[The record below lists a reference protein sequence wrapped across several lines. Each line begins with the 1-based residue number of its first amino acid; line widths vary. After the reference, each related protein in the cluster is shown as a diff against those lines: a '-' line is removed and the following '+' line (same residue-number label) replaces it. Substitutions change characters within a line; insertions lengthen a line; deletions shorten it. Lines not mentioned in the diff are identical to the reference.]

1 MLTSTP
7 THPAAPR
14 DPRGIERGSGAE
26 KHVRLPVD
34 HPESGVVAEAARRM
48 ATAPRPL
55 GLGAWREVSRTGA
68 LPGDPDPDG
77 TAAGLVRRWHQHLAV
92 AIDEPMERLEP
103 GEDRLPALVT
113 AWLDVA
119 RRTARV
125 RAHIAA
131 TAGPRATAELQRQTA
146 LLAGLLAEDLALIGA
161 PEPRRSARDLL
172 GELAAVAA
180 AEDAAGRELPSA
192 RRALLGDP
200 EPAPPSWREWLSCL
214 LRRPAAA

>member
-1 MLTSTP
+1 MQTSTP

-14 DPRGIERGSGAE
+14 DPGGVERGSAAAV
-26 KHVRLPVD
+26 HAQLPVD
-34 HPESGVVAEAARRM
+34 RPESEGVVAEAARRM

-55 GLGAWREVSRTGA
+55 DAWREVSRTGA
-68 LPGDPDPDG
+68 LPGNPDPDG
-77 TAAGLVRRWHQHLAV
+77 TAAGLVRHWHQHLAV

-119 RRTARV
+119 RRTSLV

-131 TAGPRATAELQRQTA
+131 TAGPRATVELQRQTA
-146 LLAGLLAEDLALIGA
+146 LLAWLLAEDLALMGTS
-161 PEPRRSARDLL
+161 EPRRSALDLL
-172 GELAAVAA
+172 GELTAVAA

-192 RRALLGDP
+192 RRALLGNP
-200 EPAPPSWREWLSCL
+200 EPTPPSWREWLACL